1 MAARKR
7 KIPQRTCI
15 GCNEV
20 RDKRELIRIV
30 RTPEREV
37 LVDFTGKKSGRGCY
51 ICPSSSCLEKALKG
65 NLLANKLEVGID
77 AALKE
82 KLKTELM
89 TGIVRDE
96 ALNFLGIVR
105 KAGKLTPWF

>member
-1 MAARKR
+1 MATRQR

-15 GCNEV
+15 GCNTV
-20 RDKRELIRIV
+20 RAKRELIRIV
-30 RTPEREV
+30 RTPELEV

-65 NLLANKLEVGID
+65 NLLANKLEVEVGPE
-77 AALKE
+77 LKE

-89 TGIVRDE
+89 MGIVHDE
-96 ALNFLGIVR
+96 
-105 KAGKLTPWF
+105 TP

>member
-1 MAARKR
+1 MATRKR

-15 GCNEV
+15 GCGEV
-20 RDKRELIRIV
+20 RNKRELIRIV

-51 ICPSSSCLEKALKG
+51 ICPASSCLERALKG
-65 NLLANKLEVGID
+65 NLLANKLEVEISPE
-77 AALKE
+77 LKE

-89 TGIVRDE
+89 AGIVHDE
-96 ALNFLGIVR
+96 A
-105 KAGKLTPWF
+105 P

>member
-1 MAARKR
+1 MPARIR

-20 RDKRELIRIV
+20 RNKKELIRIV
-30 RTPEREV
+30 RTPESEV

-65 NLLANKLEVGID
+65 NLLEKKLEVKISSE
-77 AALKE
+77 LKE

-89 TGIVRDE
+89 TGIVHE
-96 ALNFLGIVR
+96 
-105 KAGKLTPWF
+105 